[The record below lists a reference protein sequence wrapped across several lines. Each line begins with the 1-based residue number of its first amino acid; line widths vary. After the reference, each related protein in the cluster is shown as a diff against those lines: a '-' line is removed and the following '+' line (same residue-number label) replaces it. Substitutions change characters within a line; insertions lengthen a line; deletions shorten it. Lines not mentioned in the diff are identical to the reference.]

1 MKGNK
6 HYMWQSVRGT
16 TRIDIDE
23 TLPKTNKGK
32 RDLVKDMIQ
41 RKKRELIVAFIGYII
56 GIGIGAWFIIQ
67 LIWIGISK

>member
-1 MKGNK
+1 
-6 HYMWQSVRGT
+6 MWQSVRGT

-23 TLPKTNKGK
+23 TGPKTNKDK

-56 GIGIGAWFIIQ
+56 GMGIGVWFIIE
-67 LIWIGISK
+67 LIWMGISK